1 MAIHRVA
8 IYDEYRGMHI
18 YDDSV
23 NVLTNFSVFQ
33 HKLKSWLILRLSHQ
47 HNLIQAAIN
56 AAKIAPIWPPTA
68 AIEVILPIL
77 PLSKFSVIKA
87 GNAYAIFTA
96 GTNTSEKA

>member
-1 MAIHRVA
+1 MISKKIAGYTAITDGPDPNYKKFDGKWNNDLDPYVAIHRVA

-56 AAKIAPIWPPTA
+56 AAKIAPI
-68 AIEVILPIL
+68 
-77 PLSKFSVIKA
+77 
-87 GNAYAIFTA
+87 
-96 GTNTSEKA
+96 